1 MRISSGTRLLV
12 TSLAVVGFLFAAV
25 FPTRTYFAQRGEI
38 TRASERLTV
47 LGEQNRRLES
57 QAERL
62 ERDEEIERLARA
74 EHNLVRPGEEAYA
87 IVSSP
92 VISERDP
99 RPGARA
105 RAPGSPLASLIA
117 RVVSGIL

>member
-12 TSLAVVGFLFAAV
+12 ASLAVVGFLFAAV

-92 VISERDP
+92 VLSEPGP
-99 RPGARA
+99 RPSAA
-105 RAPGSPLASLIA
+105 TPGSPLRSLIA